1 MKIFVSL
8 APVADLHDGDNFRAI
23 VNFIDYAVVSR
34 PDAPR
39 LMTTQ
44 FQATCWPRLLT
55 ESVHFCFYRFV
66 VGRVQF

>member
-8 APVADLHDGDNFRAI
+8 ASVADLHDGDNFRAI
-23 VNFIDYAVVSR
+23 VNFIDYAVVSCL
-34 PDAPR
+34 DVPR

-66 VGRVQF
+66 VGASSV